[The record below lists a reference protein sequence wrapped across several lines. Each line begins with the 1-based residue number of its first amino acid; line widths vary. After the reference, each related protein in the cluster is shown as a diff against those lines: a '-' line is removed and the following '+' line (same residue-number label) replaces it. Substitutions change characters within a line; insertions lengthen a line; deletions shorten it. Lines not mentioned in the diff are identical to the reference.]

1 MTYVVF
7 TEQLFVSPIEKER
20 EGGGAAVQGKQK
32 VGKVYEDE
40 DEDYF
45 NAPEVSTRAIGQ
57 LSSMVDICPFVS
69 FLYSR
74 YLS

>member
-20 EGGGAAVQGKQK
+20 EGGGAAGQGKQK

-57 LSSMVDICPFVS
+57 LSSMVDICHFVS
-69 FLYSR
+69 VLYSR